1 MVIDPERGAVIMN
14 KGLIKRS
21 TAKEGEEL
29 QAYLRSMRRHSVVPS
44 KKGKGAKYDRAKAKN
59 SGWE

>member
-1 MVIDPERGAVIMN
+1 MN
-14 KGLIKRS
+14 KNLIKRS

-44 KKGKGAKYDRAKAKN
+44 KKGKGAKYDRAKVKK